1 MTVNVTDY
9 TTFIQQTMG
18 IPVAALPANSPFI
31 LQTLALAQE
40 IVNPALQTIG
50 APSGATNLGY
60 TGPGIY
66 ELAVYNLAGDMLINF
81 ATDQSGQTFFA
92 TARTNYGINSFV
104 AGVIGSSADETTSE
118 SLVVPEAM
126 KNLTLQNLQN
136 LKTAYGRQYLYFAQA
151 FGTNWGLS

>member
-1 MTVNVTDY
+1 
-9 TTFIQQTMG
+9 
-18 IPVAALPANSPFI
+18 
-31 LQTLALAQE
+31 
-40 IVNPALQTIG
+40 
-50 APSGATNLGY
+50 
-60 TGPGIY
+60 
-66 ELAVYNLAGDMLINF
+66 MLINF

-136 LKTAYGRQYLYFAQA
+136 LKTPYGRQYLYFAQA